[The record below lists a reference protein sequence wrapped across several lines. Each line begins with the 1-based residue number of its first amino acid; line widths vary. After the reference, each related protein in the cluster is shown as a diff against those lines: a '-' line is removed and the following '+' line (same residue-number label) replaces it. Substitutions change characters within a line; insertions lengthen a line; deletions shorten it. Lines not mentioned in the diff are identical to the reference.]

1 MNLEHLEKI
10 ISIPSPSGREDDL
23 QKYLYSYYRNDFE
36 KFEVGRHGA
45 LTAISNSKSDFRV
58 LLAGH
63 ADEISL
69 GVIGYND
76 DGSLKVEKNGGIRP
90 ALYVGCRVKVIT
102 DKGIIPG
109 VMGYNSSMLEK
120 AKLGTD
126 DLFLDIGC
134 STKEEAMELV
144 PKGSYVIHDAG
155 FTKLQGD
162 RLAARAFDDRIGV
175 YIIFEAAKK
184 AIEKGVNIGIYTCA
198 TSGEETVGR
207 GAHEAASIYKPQIC
221 VAVDVTFANDYI
233 NPGAGGDVKLGKG
246 GVLCKGPIPNRK
258 LNKLIEECAEKLSL
272 PLQYETSTERTYTDA
287 DTMIKTFTAPA
298 QVLFSIPLRYMHSS
312 VEVCSTSDVDGMIDI
327 LAEFLISLKED
338 IDLMPYTLE

>member
-1 MNLEHLEKI
+1 MNLEHLEKM
-10 ISIPSPSGREDDL
+10 ISTPSPSGREDEL
-23 QKYLYSYYRNDFE
+23 QKYLYSYYKKDFD

-45 LTAISNSKSDFRV
+45 LTAISNEEADFKV

-69 GVIGYND
+69 GVIGYNE

-90 ALYVGCRVKVIT
+90 ALYMGCRVKVIT
-102 DKGIIPG
+102 ENGILPG

-120 AKLGTD
+120 SKLSTD

-134 STKEEAMELV
+134 STKDEAKALV
-144 PKGSYVIHDAG
+144 PIGSYIIHDSE

-184 AIEKGVNIGIYTCA
+184 ALEKGVKTGIYTCA

-207 GAHEAASIYKPQIC
+207 GAHEAASMYKPQVC

-233 NPGAGGDVKLGKG
+233 NPNGSGNVKLGKG
-246 GVLCKGPIPNRK
+246 GVLCKGPIPNRR

-312 VEVCSTSDVDGMIDI
+312 VEVCSTADVDGMIDI
-327 LAEFLISLKED
+327 LAEFLVSLNAD
-338 IDLMPYTLE
+338 YDLSPFTLD